1 VQVDDSDRRPAGSR
15 RTNRSKFAPSRSEAT
30 HCGRGI
36 ATLTTRTSRQ
46 TRSRRASRK
55 GHVIPT
61 FSTGRLP
68 ATYKCTFL
76 TRQTRSQCSPCPFAL
91 GACPRFFSE
100 GMLSLVGQDIYSA
113 LLSKILPC
121 WPRYLLQMPFAQQIL
136 SLVGPDI
143 YCKCLV
149 GQDICCK
156 CSNLFTPQPCGPG
169 VHRLELRRLST
180 SNHLPPAQLNPIGL
194 PTSGTDIR
202 PDSTIIR
209 YLFSVCHCSSS

>member
-100 GMLSLVGQDIYSA
+100 GMLSLVGQDIYCKCLSLSKFSA
-113 LLSKILPC
+113 LLAQIFIANALLAKIFVANAPT
-121 WPRYLLQMPFAQQIL
+121 YLLPNPVGLECIAL
-136 SLVGPDI
+136 SCVGYRPLI
-143 YCKCLV
+143 TC
-149 GQDICCK
+149 
-156 CSNLFTPQPCGPG
+156 
-169 VHRLELRRLST
+169 RLLS
-180 SNHLPPAQLNPIGL
+180 
-194 PTSGTDIR
+194 
-202 PDSTIIR
+202 
-209 YLFSVCHCSSS
+209 

>member
-1 VQVDDSDRRPAGSR
+1 MQVDDSDRRPAGSR

-91 GACPRFFSE
+91 GACPRFFSPSIHAVHSTPAPP
-100 GMLSLVGQDIYSA
+100 GYAYRSRSTPA
-113 LLSKILPC
+113 APSSLLSVQGLMGRLAG
-121 WPRYLLQMPFAQQIL
+121 PR
-136 SLVGPDI
+136 
-143 YCKCLV
+143 
-149 GQDICCK
+149 
-156 CSNLFTPQPCGPG
+156 
-169 VHRLELRRLST
+169 RT
-180 SNHLPPAQLNPIGL
+180 SSP
-194 PTSGTDIR
+194 R
-202 PDSTIIR
+202 P
-209 YLFSVCHCSSS
+209 